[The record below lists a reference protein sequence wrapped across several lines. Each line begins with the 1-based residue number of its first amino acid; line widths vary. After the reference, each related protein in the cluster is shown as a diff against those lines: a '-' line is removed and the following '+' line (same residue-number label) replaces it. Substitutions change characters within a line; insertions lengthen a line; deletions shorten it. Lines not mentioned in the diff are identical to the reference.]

1 MKTSDMIKKLCNK
14 KNISVSELARRIG
27 QSPQNFGKKMK
38 RDTVTLSEMMQ
49 IADVMDVTFEQSFIM
64 KNGESITIGNDNY
77 ISLMRVV
84 KCPYCGADNA
94 IDFEDYITNKLS
106 YKRQM
111 GPEIEHASLCEDY
124 ECELCGKQFTIEGN
138 IHEYPVG
145 AYDSERIDVKGE

>member
-77 ISLMRVV
+77 ISLM
-84 KCPYCGADNA
+84 
-94 IDFEDYITNKLS
+94 
-106 YKRQM
+106 
-111 GPEIEHASLCEDY
+111 
-124 ECELCGKQFTIEGN
+124 
-138 IHEYPVG
+138 
-145 AYDSERIDVKGE
+145 